1 MELTGRRAPVFPP
14 RHVNRDVS
22 VTADA
27 QADPLLA
34 QLLDEL
40 SPRARR
46 VGEAFLDEWQR
57 AVAAVPELSG
67 AAAAEFLELLRMPP
81 PQREAALRRRG
92 KRRRVDAGSVSLLG
106 RLSRGL
112 TPLPRR

>member
-1 MELTGRRAPVFPP
+1 
-14 RHVNRDVS
+14 VS
-22 VTADA
+22 VTVQAQDDA
-27 QADPLLA
+27 LRT
-34 QLLDEL
+34 QLLGEM

-57 AVAAVPELSG
+57 AVAAVPELGG

-81 PQREAALRRRG
+81 AEREEALRRRG
-92 KRRRVDAGSVSLLG
+92 ERRRPEGGAVTLLG

-112 TPLPRR
+112 ALPRR